1 MYYRLGSFGRFV
13 WSMSVFVLWVF
24 TTIMSMQL
32 LMGMT
37 MTTSHQGY
45 HAARTVGVNPAV
57 GDIGTLFMAVIIF
70 FIVPTFTAAVFM
82 YFNKK
87 LKGTPR

>member
-13 WSMSVFVLWVF
+13 WGMAVFVLWGF
-24 TTIMSMQL
+24 TTIMAMQTL
-32 LMGMT
+32 TAMT
-37 MTTSHQGY
+37 VSTSRQGY

-57 GDIGTLFMAVIIF
+57 GDVGTLFMAVIIF
-70 FIVPTFTAAVFM
+70 FVVPTCTTVVF
-82 YFNKK
+82 YYLNKK